1 MNMENRPPTPIP
13 FEDAL
18 AELETVVQDLE
29 RGDITLDQS
38 LARYERGVAL
48 LKDCFNQLKQAEAK
62 IRELTGVDEE
72 GKPVLEKFAVND
84 EVSGR
89 PKQRGKKGP

>member
-1 MNMENRPPTPIP
+1 MK

-18 AELETVVQDLE
+18 TELETVVQDLE

-48 LKDCFNQLKQAEAK
+48 LKDCFSQLKQAEAK
-62 IRELTGVDEE
+62 IRELTGVDEN
-72 GKPVLEKFAVND
+72 GQPVLEPFAAD
-84 EVSGR
+84 EVDGQ
-89 PKQRGKKGP
+89 PKRRGKKE

>member
-1 MNMENRPPTPIP
+1 MK

-18 AELETVVQDLE
+18 TELETVVQDLE

-48 LKDCFNQLKQAEAK
+48 LKDCFSQLKQAEAK

-72 GKPVLEKFAVND
+72 DKPVLTEFAKD
-84 EVSGR
+84 EEEVGR
-89 PKQRGKKGP
+89 PKRRGKKE